1 MPTESEES
9 RGMPKAE
16 KPEQEVEVSETATD
30 SGSAGPPAEEETLG
44 EASVEALQEIL
55 AVQAE
60 EVEVLKDQALRAQA
74 EAENSRRRAKRDVE
88 GAHKFALERFTTQL
102 LPVIDSFERAVDVV
116 KEVDDSSTSVEGLEL
131 SLKLLFDVLEKS
143 GVKIVDPVGEP
154 FDPGF
159 HEAITMMVNPDMEPG
174 SVMDV
179 VQKGYVLND
188 RLVRAAK
195 VIVAKAD
202 DNVADESV

>member
-1 MPTESEES
+1 MPPESEES
-9 RGMPKAE
+9 RGVPE
-16 KPEQEVEVSETATD
+16 SQEPDQKPEASGTITD
-30 SGSAGPPAEEETLG
+30 SESAGAPVE

-55 AVQAE
+55 TAQVQEAE
-60 EVEVLKDQALRAQA
+60 ELKDQALRAQA
-74 EAENSRRRAKRDVE
+74 EVENSRRRAKRDVE
-88 GAHKFALERFTTQL
+88 DAHKYALERFTTQL

-116 KEVDDSSTSVEGLEL
+116 KELDDSSISMEGLEL

-143 GVKIVDPVGEP
+143 GVKVVDPIGEP

-159 HEAITMMVNPDMEPG
+159 HEAITMMVNPEMEPG

-195 VIVAKAD
+195 VVVAKAD
-202 DNVADESV
+202 DNAADESV

>member
-1 MPTESEES
+1 V
-9 RGMPKAE
+9 
-16 KPEQEVEVSETATD
+16 QE
-30 SGSAGPPAEEETLG
+30 AEE
-44 EASVEALQEIL
+44 
-55 AVQAE
+55 
-60 EVEVLKDQALRAQA
+60 LKDQALRAQA
-74 EAENSRRRAKRDVE
+74 EVENSRRRAKRDVE
-88 GAHKFALERFTTQL
+88 DAHKYALERFTTQL

-116 KEVDDSSTSVEGLEL
+116 KELDDSSISMEGLEL

-143 GVKIVDPVGEP
+143 GVKVVDPIGEP

-159 HEAITMMVNPDMEPG
+159 HEAITMMVNPEMEPG

-195 VIVAKAD
+195 VVVAKAD
-202 DNVADESV
+202 DNAADESV